1 MQNTE
6 VNKVL
11 NAWPPMARVIYVPHT
26 EEEYDRLVILLDT
39 LIDEGGENESHLLAS
54 LMEIVRVLIEREE
67 KHVPELTT

>member
-67 KHVPELTT
+67 KHVPELTK

>member
-39 LIDEGGENESHLLAS
+39 LIDEVGENESHLLAS

-67 KHVPELTT
+67 KHVPELTK